1 MNANTTKVKF
11 DLVRDSNNKIVRY
24 IAIHKGLVIG
34 NIDKVDAIGIGT
46 VYTYRGFVFTKL
58 VWAKSFAQASA

>member
-1 MNANTTKVKF
+1 MNATTKVRF
-11 DLVRDSNNKIVRY
+11 DLVRNSNNQIVRY

-46 VYTYRGFVFTKL
+46 VYTYRGFVFEKL
-58 VWAKSFAQASA
+58 VSAQIYAQANA